1 MDSLSF
7 LNILSSLTCKV
18 SEQFVHSEDLQ
29 DLHQSDHLASP
40 ANDMVI
46 LQSLQNERD
55 VKWEQGPQVYE
66 VHGFFQ
72 KLKFVWTADESH
84 NKFNCEEDKSWDIN
98 NLNFYPGYDYL
109 SIKLIWIFA
118 QPNQTNLASRQQLGS
133 MFLLLTVLLHSW
145 HNEGDGRNKKDR

>member
-1 MDSLSF
+1 MIKDKFICPDQQHSDFYALFWLAIITKFKFITKCSVLCLILNLNERVSINF
-7 LNILSSLTCKV
+7 LNLLLSLTCKV

-29 DLHQSDHLASP
+29 YLHQSDHLASP

-98 NLNFYPGYDYL
+98 NLNFNPG
-109 SIKLIWIFA
+109 
-118 QPNQTNLASRQQLGS
+118 
-133 MFLLLTVLLHSW
+133 
-145 HNEGDGRNKKDR
+145 